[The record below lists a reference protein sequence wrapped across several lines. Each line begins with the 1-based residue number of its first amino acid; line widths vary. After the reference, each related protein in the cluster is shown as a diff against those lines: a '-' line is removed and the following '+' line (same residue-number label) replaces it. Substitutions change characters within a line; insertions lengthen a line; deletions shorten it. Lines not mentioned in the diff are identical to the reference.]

1 MATRLPPLNALKAFE
16 SAARHLSVKRA
27 AAELN
32 VTPAAVS
39 HQIKGLENYLGVQ
52 LFLRHNRA
60 LELTEAA
67 RAALPKLREGFD
79 SLAQAVERLRAHKGM
94 GQLTVSAAP
103 SFAARW
109 LMPRLHRFF
118 DAHPEVDVRVSAR
131 LRQPA
136 SGGRRTLAE
145 RASLEVWLADSD
157 VAVIYGR
164 GDYPGYGVDRLL
176 SLSVTPICSPK
187 LVTDPEHP
195 LLWPRDLKHHLLLH
209 DDTGELYDGVS
220 FWEVWLKAAQV
231 ADVDLN
237 RGPHFSHAVL
247 AFEAAIEGRGI
258 VATMPILAEAD
269 VHAARLIAP
278 FALRVPLESAYY
290 LVCSEAAA
298 KRASVAA
305 FREWLLAEAA
315 REQAEAT
322 PLSPPAASRA
332 AR

>member
-1 MATRLPPLNALKAFE
+1 LKSFE
-16 SAARHLSVKRA
+16 SAARHRSVKRA
-27 AAELN
+27 AAELS

-39 HQIKGLENYLGVQ
+39 HQIKALEDYLGVR
-52 LFLRHNRA
+52 LFVRQNRS

-67 RAALPKLREGFD
+67 RAALPKLKEGFD

-118 DAHPEVDVRVSAR
+118 EAHPEIDVRVSAR
-131 LRQPA
+131 LRQPI
-136 SGGRRTLAE
+136 SGGRRAVAE
-145 RASLEVWLADSD
+145 EVTIDAWLADSD
-157 VAVIYGR
+157 VAILYGR
-164 GDYPGYGVDRLL
+164 GGYPGFRVDKVLPL
-176 SLSVTPICSPK
+176 DVTPICSPK

-195 LLWPRDLKHHLLLH
+195 LVLPGDLTHQLLLH

-220 FWEVWLKAAQV
+220 FWEVWLRAAGLT
-231 ADVDLN
+231 DVDMN

-247 AFEAAIEGRGI
+247 AFEAAAEGHGV
-258 VATMPILAEAD
+258 VATMPVLAEAD
-269 VHAARLIAP
+269 LNAARLITP
-278 FALRVPLESAYY
+278 FTLRVPLESAYY
-290 LVCSEAAA
+290 LVSTEDSMA
-298 KRASVAA
+298 RPSVAT

-315 REQAEAT
+315 R
-322 PLSPPAASRA
+322 PD